1 MKYNV
6 KKWAK
11 FIWKEIFLRYLFCYM
26 VSFLTMGIVIFFKI
40 REPWGSWLVSLS
52 AAMFSFP
59 VVFVVF
65 NLYSEALD
73 KKTKNAIS
81 QKLNMEV
88 RNIFTRYLYFL
99 KYFYY
104 TIEEVIPSGEDILN
118 ESLSYSE
125 EKIFSLVS
133 DNVYSGVFLFSEFDA
148 FDEYT
153 YELFNDPIVAKYI
166 SRDEI
171 VTLFEFIGLFKELRK
186 LFKMIAQDDFIMCGK
201 YTNIDIQKSE
211 FVTNSEGKTFYD
223 CKWIM
228 GNNKYSVFYSA
239 TYPIFEEDRLL
250 LKIKLSGNKA
260 KEVSKVIYKSYQCIN
275 KWLNMHGEKSIMPDN
290 SIVVNGRLYAD
301 YDLTINQFMKNNFS
315 IANKF

>member
-1 MKYNV
+1 MKCNV
-6 KKWAK
+6 RKWIK
-11 FIWKEIFLRYLFCYM
+11 FIWKEILLRYLFCYV
-26 VSFLTMGIVIFFKI
+26 VSFFTLGLVLMFDIS
-40 REPWGSWLVSLS
+40 EPWGSWLISLS

-73 KKTKNAIS
+73 RKTKNAIS
-81 QKLNMEV
+81 QKVNIEV
-88 RNIFTRYLYFL
+88 KNIFARYLYFL

-104 TIEEVIPSGEDILN
+104 AIEDVIPSGEDILS
-118 ESLSYSE
+118 ESLNYNE

-133 DNVYSGVFLFSEFDA
+133 DNVFSGVFLFSEFDG

-171 VTLFEFIGLFKELRK
+171 VTLFEFISLFKDLRK
-186 LFKMIAQDDFIMCGK
+186 SFKMIGQDDFIMYGK
-201 YTNIDIQKSE
+201 YSNIQIQKSD
-211 FVTNSEGKTFYD
+211 FVTNSEGKIFYD

-260 KEVSKVIYKSYQCIN
+260 KQVSKIIYKSYQCIN
-275 KWLNMHGEKSIMPDN
+275 KWLNMHNEKSIMPDN

-301 YDLTINQFMKNNFS
+301 YDLTINQFMENNFS